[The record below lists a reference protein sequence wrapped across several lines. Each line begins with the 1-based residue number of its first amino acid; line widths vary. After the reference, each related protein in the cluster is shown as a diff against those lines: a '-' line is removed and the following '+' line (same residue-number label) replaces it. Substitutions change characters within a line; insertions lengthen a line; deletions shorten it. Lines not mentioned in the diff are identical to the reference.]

1 MDIVGGDFF
10 KLSPNFTRRILAI
23 DFNQS
28 LQSLQPFQWFVDLN
42 FSLNTRPYLTSLFCL
57 FVAFLKTTKVKNTQ
71 EKQIHPPKS
80 YKQIKNVSI
89 VHVVI

>member
-28 LQSLQPFQWFVDLN
+28 LQ
-42 FSLNTRPYLTSLFCL
+42 
-57 FVAFLKTTKVKNTQ
+57 
-71 EKQIHPPKS
+71 
-80 YKQIKNVSI
+80 
-89 VHVVI
+89 